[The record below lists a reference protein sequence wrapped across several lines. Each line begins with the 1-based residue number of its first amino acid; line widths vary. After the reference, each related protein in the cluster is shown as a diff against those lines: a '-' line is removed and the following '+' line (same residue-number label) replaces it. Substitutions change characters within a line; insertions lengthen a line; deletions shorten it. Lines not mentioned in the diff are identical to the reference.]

1 MSYKNFKMIVH
12 ILFISYLIL
21 SKLFVKG
28 YNKIDFVI
36 GVTLMSL
43 EAFILI
49 RDLFTRRKFDEDIK
63 E

>member
-1 MSYKNFKMIVH
+1 MIVH

-28 YNKIDFVI
+28 YNKIDLVI

-43 EAFILI
+43 EAFILL

-63 E
+63 D